1 MSLCIKRRIIALL
14 LYALVLIA
22 LVINR
27 TFYQASQSKIAQR
40 RWRHES
46 SPSHLQSTNTTMPPQ
61 FKTILLWTNYYSVQW
76 SMSGF
81 EYNALCPN
89 RCRIINDRNE
99 FDSAAAILFHSAAW
113 DLTLYDLPT
122 SRQPD
127 QYFVY
132 YNQEPPPKSSWKDL
146 EGVWQ
151 SFPPH
156 FFNLTMTYRTD
167 SDIVTPYDRF
177 VSKAERINGV
187 PYEEHVWDDVVAAVR
202 RKTKLGLQFVGNCYS
217 ESGRESIVRALQR
230 YISIDQF
237 GYCAADYRFF
247 IAFENNI
254 CRDYVTEKFWR
265 LKRLIVPIVLQASIL
280 DGIAPDDS
288 FIAVDQFQS
297 VAALAA
303 HLEMLSRNE
312 TEYLR
317 YFEWTRHYQKI
328 EAPRSEAFCRLCDRL
343 HAPTIAH
350 KSYANLIA
358 WY

>member
-1 MSLCIKRRIIALL
+1 MNHRLHICR
-14 LYALVLIA
+14 
-22 LVINR
+22 
-27 TFYQASQSKIAQR
+27 
-40 RWRHES
+40 
-46 SPSHLQSTNTTMPPQ
+46 PP
-61 FKTILLWTNYYSVQW
+61 TL
-76 SMSGF
+76 
-81 EYNALCPN
+81 P
-89 RCRIINDRNE
+89 

-113 DLTLYDLPT
+113 DLSLNDLPT
-122 SRQPD
+122 SRQPE

-132 YNQEPPPKSSWKDL
+132 YNQEPPPKSSWRDL
-146 EGVWQ
+146 EG
-151 SFPPH
+151 F
-156 FFNLTMTYRTD
+156 L
-167 SDIVTPYDRF
+167 
-177 VSKAERINGV
+177 
-187 PYEEHVWDDVVAAVR
+187 YEEHGWDDVVAAVR

-217 ESGRESIVRALQR
+217 ESGRESIIRALQR

-237 GYCAADYRFF
+237 GYCVGRQCDYSCEQRILPNYRFF

-254 CRDYVTEKFWR
+254 CRDYVTEKFWS
-265 LKRLIVPIVLQASIL
+265 LKRLIVPIVLRASIL

-343 HAPTIAH
+343 HAPTIKH
-350 KSYANLIA
+350 KSYADLVA
-358 WY
+358 WYYPVEICQAERFNYVREVLYMWGRFIALCTLSFASALLLCAIVIRKCLYP